1 MDIRSLLDKL
11 TSDEARAALRTAAH
25 FVLDFVGDDR
35 KPSEAEGAAS
45 SEASR
50 TSDAVKIASAVAATA
65 GVAERAVKAARRSGS
80 KGRGRLGLGLAI
92 GAAVGAGVLYLASPK
107 GRAKARELW
116 YRARGWRKPRSNGAP
131 VEVPPPH

>member
-35 KPSEAEGAAS
+35 LPEESNGS
-45 SEASR
+45 SSTKA
-50 TSDAVKIASAVAATA
+50 SDAVKIASAVAATA
-65 GVAERAVKAARRSGS
+65 GVAERAVKAARKS
-80 KGRGRLGLGLAI
+80 KGGKLGLGIAL
-92 GAAVGAGVLYLASPK
+92 GAAVGAGIIYLASPK
-107 GRAKARELW
+107 GRAKAREL
-116 YRARGWRKPRSNGAP
+116 YHRARGWRKPRSNGAP

>member
-35 KPSEAEGAAS
+35 LSEETNGSTKA
-45 SEASR
+45 
-50 TSDAVKIASAVAATA
+50 SDAVKIASAVAATA
-65 GVAERAVKAARRSGS
+65 GVAERAVKAARKS
-80 KGRGRLGLGLAI
+80 KGGKLGLGIAL
-92 GAAVGAGVLYLASPK
+92 GAAVGAGIIYLASPT
-107 GRAKARELW
+107 GRAKAREL
-116 YRARGWRKPRSNGAP
+116 YHRARGWRKPRSNGVP